1 MRITYIFQHVSNNI
15 IGRVGSV
22 LSSISILIRLLM
34 VVIFSQFILVDGK
47 NSEWGYLF
55 GAIFLILG
63 VIPLILNY
71 KKLINM
77 NTRT

>member
-1 MRITYIFQHVSNNI
+1 
-15 IGRVGSV
+15 
-22 LSSISILIRLLM
+22 M

-77 NTRT
+77 NTKT